1 MPRAL
6 LLESTPAT
14 ATGLRFR
21 LKPHTQSDAKL
32 ALTNISGGHVA

>member
-14 ATGLRFR
+14 AAGLRFR

-32 ALTNISGGHVA
+32 ALKNVSGGHVA